1 MTLFSLSLSVHG
13 SSEEF
18 HKKIILLDSLTT
30 TPPLPSPQLH
40 HIKDIPE
47 VLRPKCILVWVPVA
61 RPQSLSGGLRG
72 ERWEMMFSARLM
84 ILLTGVAS
92 IPDPRLDWD
101 TPGQRSHQRIIM
113 LLRQLSYP
121 IETYLKPKPSIGEF
135 LTFCYGIS
143 KKKSFMP

>member
-1 MTLFSLSLSVHG
+1 
-13 SSEEF
+13 
-18 HKKIILLDSLTT
+18 
-30 TPPLPSPQLH
+30 
-40 HIKDIPE
+40 
-47 VLRPKCILVWVPVA
+47 
-61 RPQSLSGGLRG
+61 
-72 ERWEMMFSARLM
+72 MMFSARLM

-121 IETYLKPKPSIGEF
+121 IKTQLEQPKALTRGISFF
-135 LTFCYGIS
+135 LLCLYGIS